1 MWLWRGAL
9 LRIATMSEAAIAG
22 MTIYGKLVAGIR
34 VVITTGRKSL
44 VVIEKG
50 DGCRR
55 ISKTRLLGIKG
66 ENLSLKFSEIRKR
79 RILSEDGM
87 KHEVIRAKTMKSG
100 NDQVLIKNRLVNR
113 NQSINNWFS
122 MMEIGVN
129 RLSAFIEIK
138 KLHFEIGCTSY
149 KLLGKM
155 TFKAVLNCLWC
166 VEANGKL
173 CNVFC

>member
-1 MWLWRGAL
+1 
-9 LRIATMSEAAIAG
+9 MSEAAIAG

-113 NQSINNWFS
+113 NQSINN
-122 MMEIGVN
+122 
-129 RLSAFIEIK
+129 
-138 KLHFEIGCTSY
+138 
-149 KLLGKM
+149 
-155 TFKAVLNCLWC
+155 
-166 VEANGKL
+166 
-173 CNVFC
+173 